1 MKESVTSKTKR
12 LCIIMGTSAAA
23 EGITLA
29 NVRHVHLMEPHWS
42 PARHDQVI
50 GRAIRINSHITL
62 PEAERTVRISFYMS
76 VIPETARTG
85 TDNNLV

>member
-1 MKESVTSKTKR
+1 MRQIFNGIYSDTFPPGLKESVTSKPKR
-12 LCIIMGTSAAA
+12 LCIIMGTAAAA

-29 NVRHVHLMEPHWS
+29 NVRHVHLMEPHWN

-62 PEAERTVRISFYMS
+62 PEAERTVRISF
-76 VIPETARTG
+76 
-85 TDNNLV
+85 